1 MRIRN
6 AAALAWFAVAFSFA
20 GAAQA
25 QQWSKEQQEV
35 WAFEQKQWAM
45 GAAKDLSWIDSMVHD
60 NLSYWSDDRHAPQ
73 DKASLA
79 RWAKYDSQNATVIEQ
94 ELYPHAIAITGNVA
108 VVQYSYAVASEAT
121 SDKKRKMTQGRYT
134 DVLVKEDGKWR
145 FLAWAGGDYP
155 EK

>member
-6 AAALAWFAVAFSFA
+6 AAALASFVVAFSFA

-35 WAFEQKQWAM
+35 WAVEQQQWAM
-45 GAAKDLSWIDSMVHD
+45 GAAKDLTWVDRMAHD
-60 NLSYWSDDRHAPQ
+60 NLSFWSDDRHAPQ

-79 RWAKYDSQNATVIEQ
+79 RWAKYDSQNATVLEQ
-94 ELYPHAIAITGNVA
+94 EIQPHAITITGNVA
-108 VVQYSYAVASEAT
+108 VVQYSYAVASEGT
-121 SDKKRKMTQGRYT
+121 DKKRKMTQGRYT
-134 DVLVKEDGKWR
+134 DVLVKEGGDWR
-145 FLAWAGGDYP
+145 FLAWSGGDYP